1 MAVSDQLIAPR
12 YALYNGDCCEVLP
25 SLPDAS
31 VHLSVYSPPF
41 CGLYNY
47 SSHDQDMSNNRT
59 YDGFLEHYAFLVS
72 EIARV
77 TRPGRMS
84 AVHCMDIPNPGQ
96 RSGYYD
102 FPGRVIELHQRHGF
116 DFFGRAF
123 IWKEPLKV
131 AIRTR
136 LQHLTHKQLV
146 KDSCRSTVAAGDQ
159 FLFFKRH
166 GENGEPVTHETGF
179 DRYAGARE
187 VPPELWQYR
196 GEREQARNRLS
207 HWIWRQ
213 YASCFWDDI
222 RIERVLPY
230 RAAKEPDDEKHVHPL
245 QLDAIE
251 RVVTLWS
258 NPGDVVLSPFMGVGS
273 EIYGALINGRRG
285 IGIELKESYFRQAA
299 RNVEAALLPGAVEG
313 ETLLH
318 LASGGGPDDEED
330 GQVNDLEAAE

>member
-1 MAVSDQLIAPR
+1 MAVNDQIIAER

-31 VHLSVYSPPF
+31 VGLSVYSPPF

-59 YDGFLEHYAFLVS
+59 YDGFLEHYAFLVR
-72 EIARV
+72 ELARV
-77 TRPGRMS
+77 TKPGRMT

-96 RSGYYD
+96 RTGYYD
-102 FPGRVIELHQRHGF
+102 FPGRVIALHETAGF
-116 DFFGRAF
+116 HFFGRAF

-166 GENGEPVTHETGF
+166 GENAEPVTHATGF
-179 DRYAGARE
+179 DRYAGMRE
-187 VPPELWQYR
+187 VPPELWQHK
-196 GEREQARNRLS
+196 GETDQAKNRLS

-222 RIERVLPY
+222 RIDRVLPF

-258 NPGDVVLSPFMGVGS
+258 NPDDIVLTPFMGVGS
-273 EIYGALINGRRG
+273 EVYGALINGRRG
-285 IGIELKESYFRQAA
+285 IGVELKASYFRQAA
-299 RNVEAALLPGAVEG
+299 SNVEAALLPGAVEG
-313 ETLLH
+313 DDLIQLS
-318 LASGGGPDDEED
+318 AGPDDEED
-330 GQVNDLEAAE
+330 DGVNDLEVAA

>member
-1 MAVSDQLIAPR
+1 MAVSDQVIAEN

-25 SLPDAS
+25 ALPAAS
-31 VHLSVYSPPF
+31 VGLSVYSPPF

-59 YDGFLEHYAFLVS
+59 YDGFLEHYAFLVG
-72 EIARV
+72 EVARI
-77 TRPGRMS
+77 TKPGRMT

-102 FPGRVIELHQRHGF
+102 FPGRVIELHDRLGF
-116 DFFGRAF
+116 HFFGRAF

-136 LQHLTHKQLV
+136 LRHLTHKQLV
-146 KDSCRSTVAAGDQ
+146 KDSTASTVAAGDQ
-159 FLFFKRH
+159 FLFFRRH
-166 GENGEPVTHETGF
+166 GENAEPVAHATGF
-179 DRYAGARE
+179 DRYAGGRE
-187 VPPELWQYR
+187 VPPELLQYR
-196 GEREQARNRLS
+196 GEADQAKNRFS

-222 RIERVLPY
+222 RLDRVLPFK
-230 RAAKEPDDEKHVHPL
+230 AAKEVDDEKHVHPL

-251 RVVTLWS
+251 RVVAMWS

-273 EIYGALINGRRG
+273 EIYGALELGRRG
-285 IGIELKESYFRQAA
+285 IGIELKRSYYQQAI
-299 RNVEAALLPGAVEG
+299 RNIAAIGTAGEQIDGLAGMLEAECGRDEEADNGTNDMEAAA
-313 ETLLH
+313 
-318 LASGGGPDDEED
+318 
-330 GQVNDLEAAE
+330 